1 MEFLVLLLFL
11 MISFISSGFE
21 AGYLKS
27 ERSYSIQKDNIFIS
41 TTLFVN
47 TLANSFGAIFFS
59 IIIEKIVLNE
69 NLKYL
74 FEILLFTAIVL
85 IFCETLPK
93 SIAFYYPKFFYN
105 SIFRTVY
112 WNIGLIFSPIFYILN
127 KVFPFYKVS
136 SERYLGIKDILLPL
150 KYIIERGFW
159 KEQRALIAQ
168 ELISLMKSDIK
179 TFIRPASEVET
190 ISYESKVEDVIRL
203 YKSKNYRFYPVYK
216 NSRHNIVGILDINE
230 LINANMDES
239 IKKYIKEPIVLLDS
253 FPVMKFLEKGYDFSI
268 VYDEFGNFLGIV
280 TRKEILRNVFNI
292 YSPNLRKISEN
303 VYIISSPIDL
313 GLIEEITGVYLGEPN
328 KNFNEFLMEKELDNI
343 TEGEEIYFENLK
355 ITILSKNNN
364 YVEKIKLEIS

>member
-1 MEFLVLLLFL
+1 MEILVLLLFL
-11 MISFISSGFE
+11 AISFVSSGFE

-27 ERSYSIQKDNIFIS
+27 ERSYNIQKDNIFIS
-41 TTLFVN
+41 TTLFIN
-47 TLANSFGAIFFS
+47 TLANSFGAIYFS
-59 IIIEKIVLNE
+59 IIIGKIILDE

-74 FEILLFTAIVL
+74 LEILLFTAIVL

-93 SIAFYYPKFFYN
+93 SVAFYYPNFFYN
-105 SIFRTVY
+105 SIFRTIY
-112 WNIGLIFSPIFYILN
+112 WNVGLIFSPIFHILN
-127 KVFPFYKVS
+127 KIFPFYRAS
-136 SERYLGIKDILLPL
+136 SERYIGTKDILLPL

-179 TFIRPASEVET
+179 TFIKPASEVET
-190 ISYESKVEDVIRL
+190 ISYESKVKDVVRL

-216 NSRHNIVGILDINE
+216 ETKHNIVGIVDISE
-230 LINANMDES
+230 LINANVEES
-239 IKKYIKEPIVLLDS
+239 IKNYIKEPVVLLDS
-253 FPVMKFLEKGYDFSI
+253 FPVMKFLKMGYRFSV
-268 VYDEFGNFLGIV
+268 VYDEFGNFLGIA

-292 YSPNLRKISEN
+292 YSPNIRKISEN

-328 KNFNEFLMEKELDNI
+328 RNFNEFLIEKGLDSI
-343 TEGEEIYFENLK
+343 LEGEEIYFENLK